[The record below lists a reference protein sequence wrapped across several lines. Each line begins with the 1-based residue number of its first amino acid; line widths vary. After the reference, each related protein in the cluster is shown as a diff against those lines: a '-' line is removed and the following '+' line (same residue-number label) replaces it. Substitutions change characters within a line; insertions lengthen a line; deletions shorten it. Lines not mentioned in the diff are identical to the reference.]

1 MKKKAMALLFAAAL
15 LLSCSVLAAADS
27 PANEA
32 RNGVVRI
39 AEVFYSDGEISDI
52 WIGTGFFVGQE
63 GQNVQYLV
71 TNHHV
76 VSDYLENDKGEQFL
90 YRDQYGTQHKGQFVI
105 DVFFSTGDFVE
116 AYVVDA
122 DEGQDIALLKLEK
135 PTGERI
141 ALPLLVPDEKM
152 VGDTVYAVG
161 YPGIADDLLNTTSTW
176 GVEDSF
182 ITRGTIGRLVTES
195 GSGNRWIQ
203 SSDLPV
209 SSGNSGSPMLTEEGM
224 VIGVVSMKAEEESLY
239 LGANIE
245 PVIDMLRRNAVSFDT
260 AADRTEP
267 EPEPAP
273 EETPA
278 PAEQKS
284 GMNPMI
290 IVGISVLAVAV
301 ILAAVLAG
309 RKKKKTPEQ
318 EEIGKTVPAAPQ
330 EKPLRPAVHSLSAQH
345 SDQKV
350 YLKQDEILVGRSRD
364 CRILFRDGTPGVS
377 GRHCSIAWNA
387 EKRCFVVRD
396 LGSTYGTYLDSGMK
410 LEANRAYELVAGE
423 SIYLGEKANT
433 LRLEVE

>member
-161 YPGIADDLLNTTSTW
+161 LVRFSSSCRCRPESRMTSST
-176 GVEDSF
+176 
-182 ITRGTIGRLVTES
+182 
-195 GSGNRWIQ
+195 
-203 SSDLPV
+203 P
-209 SSGNSGSPMLTEEGM
+209 
-224 VIGVVSMKAEEESLY
+224 
-239 LGANIE
+239 
-245 PVIDMLRRNAVSFDT
+245 
-260 AADRTEP
+260 
-267 EPEPAP
+267 PAP
-273 EETPA
+273 GGWRTPSSPEA
-278 PAEQKS
+278 RSEGSSPSPAQ
-284 GMNPMI
+284 
-290 IVGISVLAVAV
+290 AT
-301 ILAAVLAG
+301 AG
-309 RKKKKTPEQ
+309 FSPRICRSPPAT
-318 EEIGKTVPAAPQ
+318 PAAP
-330 EKPLRPAVHSLSAQH
+330 
-345 SDQKV
+345 
-350 YLKQDEILVGRSRD
+350 
-364 CRILFRDGTPGVS
+364 C
-377 GRHCSIAWNA
+377 
-387 EKRCFVVRD
+387 
-396 LGSTYGTYLDSGMK
+396 
-410 LEANRAYELVAGE
+410 
-423 SIYLGEKANT
+423 
-433 LRLEVE
+433 